1 MARNGIKLAH
11 LFLGYKG
18 VNEMISVESAK
29 SLLEEKMYS
38 LGIERSVPVT
48 ETGKDGFCHHHV
60 VLSLADAKS
69 LGTAWTEGR
78 MTMRTFRISNI
89 SSLDVL
95 AEYLSKGSSRRKKQI
110 LSDLNILVDSI
121 CA

>member
-48 ETGKDGFCHHHV
+48 ETGKDGFSHHHV
-60 VLSLADAKS
+60 ILSLADAKA
-69 LGTAWTEGR
+69 LGESWTEGR
-78 MTMRTFRISNI
+78 MIMRTFRISDM

-110 LSDLNILVDSI
+110 LSDLEFLVDSI